1 MRDTAVKPRAER
13 DRGRLAEARASGP
26 YIQSLQRGFR
36 ILEVVTRSDKGVA
49 VAEIARETGLH
60 VSTAFHLLRTLV
72 ALGYVSQDDGTRRYR
87 LGPKVFQ
94 LGAAAGSENHLAE
107 IAAPL
112 LAEMARRTGETSH
125 LAVRHRDEIITV
137 SKIDGSSPVQL
148 AERVGSP
155 RPAHCTAIGKILLAW
170 LPDTERKAFLAQAR
184 LEPRTPKTITS
195 VPQLEQEL
203 VKVRA
208 QGYAFDDEE
217 FTQGIRCIAG
227 PVRNFSGRVA
237 AALGI
242 SAPVWRVSLD
252 RVAELTSVVMTTG
265 AALSEQ
271 LGYPSAPSAP
281 SSPAGGPPE
290 VPRMEAG
297 DRGTRA
303 RGRQTARRKTRQT

>member
-1 MRDTAVKPRAER
+1 MRDTTIRRRSVQDRPRAP
-13 DRGRLAEARASGP
+13 EARASGP

-36 ILEVVTRSDKGVA
+36 ILEVVTQSEKGVA

-60 VSTAFHLLRTLV
+60 VSTTFHLLRTLV
-72 ALGYVSQDDGTRRYR
+72 ALGYVSQDDGSRRYR

-107 IAAPL
+107 IAGPL

-125 LAVRHRDEIITV
+125 LAVRHRDEIITI

-170 LPDTERKAFLAQAR
+170 LPEPERKAFLTQAR

-203 VKVRA
+203 VKVRT

-227 PVRNFSGRVA
+227 PVRNFSGRVT

-252 RVAELTSVVMTTG
+252 RVAELTGVVMTTG
-265 AALSEQ
+265 AVLSQQ
-271 LGYPSAPSAP
+271 LGYTGAHQAP
-281 SSPAGGPPE
+281 SSRAEGGGE
-290 VPRMEAG
+290 VHTIESR
-297 DRGTRA
+297 DRGARTPDRRA
-303 RGRQTARRKTRQT
+303 ARRTPRRT

>member
-1 MRDTAVKPRAER
+1 MRDTTTRDGSTRER
-13 DRGRLAEARASGP
+13 SKLPEARTSGP

-36 ILEVVTRSDKGVA
+36 ILEVVTHSEKGVA
-49 VAEIARETGLH
+49 VGEIARETGLH
-60 VSTAFHLLRTLV
+60 VSTTFHLLRTLV
-72 ALGYVSQDDGTRRYR
+72 ALGYVSQDDGSRRYR

-94 LGAAAGSENHLAE
+94 LGAAAWSENHLAE
-107 IAAPL
+107 IAGPL
-112 LAEMARRTGETSH
+112 LVEMARRTGETSH
-125 LAVRHRDEIITV
+125 LAVRHRDEIITI

-170 LPDTERKAFLAQAR
+170 LPDAERKAFLLQTR

-203 VKVRA
+203 MNVRT

-217 FTQGIRCIAG
+217 FTQGIRCIAS
-227 PVRNFSGRVA
+227 PVRNFSGRVT

-265 AALSEQ
+265 AVLSQQ
-271 LGYPSAPSAP
+271 LGYTSADPAP
-281 SSPAGGPPE
+281 SSTAEGGGGVHRIE
-290 VPRMEAG
+290 LR
-297 DRGTRA
+297 DRGTQTQDRRA
-303 RGRQTARRKTRQT
+303 ARRTPRRT